1 MAQKGR
7 QMQNNYSKMRY
18 RYIWISPWI
27 ECCES
32 GEGEG
37 EKGTPGRGNSLSE
50 AQSGE
55 FPPSD
60 KGLKEH
66 LDVKVLGWK
75 TATHMCQEDFIDRW
89 DICFPR
95 HPWLGPSFLECHSGS
110 PANSLSVHFNKLVLQ
125 SHIGSC
131 FMALANTIYGQR
143 MQASS
148 KRNLVSEQTRG
159 NTVNLASS
167 QRNAN

>member
-7 QMQNNYSKMRY
+7 QMQNNYSKMWY

-55 FPPSD
+55 FPSSD

-95 HPWLGPSFLECHSGS
+95 HPWLGPF
-110 PANSLSVHFNKLVLQ
+110 
-125 SHIGSC
+125 
-131 FMALANTIYGQR
+131 
-143 MQASS
+143 
-148 KRNLVSEQTRG
+148 
-159 NTVNLASS
+159 SS
-167 QRNAN
+167 QLSLRTFQQIGASAPHRKLFYGIGKHHIWAKDAGKFKKEFG